1 MTIKLNRQKKTTTT
15 TTTLNPTKQCDKG
28 QRGTED
34 IHSKN

>member
-1 MTIKLNRQKKTTTT
+1 MTIKLNRQKKTT

-28 QRGTED
+28 QRGAED